1 MLKRGPERQSRHLR
15 SQDLQGF
22 GGIPALAHRSM
33 RFMTLLFLAALA
45 GALVCAYDPEA
56 ASAPGSGNPSHEAS
70 AAQKENAG
78 EDPGLARQ
86 APKPRKQRASL
97 LEKGLEGAKNTL
109 GGLGTLGKDAV
120 EDLESV
126 GKGAVHDVKDVLDS
140 VL

>member
-1 MLKRGPERQSRHLR
+1 KHHL
-15 SQDLQGF
+15 LPHQGGKS
-22 GGIPALAHRSM
+22 GGSYYSSHSI
-33 RFMTLLFLAALA
+33 TLAA
-45 GALVCAYDPEA
+45 
-56 ASAPGSGNPSHEAS
+56 SHEAS
-70 AAQKENAG
+70 AARKENAG

-109 GGLGTLGKDAV
+109 GGLGNLGKDAV